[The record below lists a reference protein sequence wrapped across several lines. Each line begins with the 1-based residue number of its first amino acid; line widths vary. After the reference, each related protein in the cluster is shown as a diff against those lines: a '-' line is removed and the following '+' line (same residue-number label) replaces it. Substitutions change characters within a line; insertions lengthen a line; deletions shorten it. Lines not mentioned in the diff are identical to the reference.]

1 MKKHLALGI
10 AAALLGVSSVATAI
24 VSVNQI
30 TSAAS
35 SESGISVASDKLA
48 ANCWMVTGSASDAG
62 CNTSV
67 AGLEVP
73 GLPEIPNLVGG
84 VDIPT
89 GTGLLAMAFDAVDTA
104 TDAATAAQGLASNAV
119 STTQGV
125 AGGAVPTA
133 CKVPNLP
140 VKLPVPTGIFSAG
153 LNLFSMA
160 QNLAMNDLGAANL
173 GSPVPL
179 PVSGVPTADDVIN
192 TIEEE
197 TGCLAAQSGGLPIP
211 AVCSVSGGLPSA
223 VNSAVPGDIS
233 GLLATVVSDLAGIT
247 GQGINVAG
255 SGNVGVN
262 CDVDKAVN
270 SVPVPAAVTNTLGS
284 AVGTATKNVPTVGSV
299 TTTAGSVAGAA
310 AGTASGS
317 VGFLAGTATNTVSSI
332 ADATGSVAGTVD
344 DAVGTVTGTVGDV
357 VANLPVPP
365 LPTSTPSCSAS
376 VSGSL
381 GGLLGSLTGT
391 ITGGCK

>member
-35 SESGISVASDKLA
+35 SESGISASTDQLA

-67 AGLEVP
+67 AGLGVP
-73 GLPEIPNLVGG
+73 GLPDPSSLVA
-84 VDIPT
+84 
-89 GTGLLAMAFDAVDTA
+89 GTGLLAMASDAVDAA
-104 TDAATAAQGLASNAV
+104 TDAAADAKSMAT
-119 STTQGV
+119 
-125 AGGAVPTA
+125 GAVPTA
-133 CKVPNLP
+133 QGIIGDAVPTDCRLELP
-140 VKLPVPTGIFSAG
+140 VSLPLPTGMFSAG
-153 LNLFSMA
+153 LNLFHLA
-160 QNLAMNDLGAANL
+160 QDLAMNKLGAASVT
-173 GSPVPL
+173 SPVPL

-192 TIEEE
+192 TIEDE

-211 AVCSVSGGLPSA
+211 AVCSVSGGVPSP

-262 CDVDKAVN
+262 CDVDKAVK

-284 AVGTATKNVPTVGSV
+284 TIGTATNKVPTVGSV
-299 TTTAGSVAGAA
+299 TGAAGAVAGAA
-310 AGTASGS
+310 GA
-317 VGFLAGTATNTVSSI
+317 VAGTAT
-332 ADATGSVAGTVD
+332 GTVT
-344 DAVGTVTGTVGDV
+344 DAVGTATDATDPVTGLVGTVTDTVDGILDGH
-357 VANLPVPP
+357 LPVGVPPLP
-365 LPTSTPSCSAS
+365 LPTSTPNCSAS